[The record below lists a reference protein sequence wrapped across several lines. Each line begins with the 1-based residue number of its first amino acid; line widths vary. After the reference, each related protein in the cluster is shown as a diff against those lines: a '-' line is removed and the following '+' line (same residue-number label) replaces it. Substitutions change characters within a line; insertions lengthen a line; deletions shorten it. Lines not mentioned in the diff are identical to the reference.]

1 MAFWATIKNKTP
13 PSDRI
18 RPVLNP
24 NQRQFLHDEL
34 SFQSKA
40 NFLAENDGAN
50 LFDFYV
56 RKEEIVD
63 DPDLL
68 DKHDSFYHN
77 TKSLL
82 VLFQIMG
89 VMPIHRNPPKPGL
102 PRSGYSWFSKQFL
115 WALVVYCIQTAVVI
129 LVLRERV
136 NNFKENP
143 DKRFDEA
150 IYNVIFISLLFT
162 NFLLPV
168 ASWRHGPQVAIFKNM
183 WTNYQLKFFKVT
195 GNPIVFPNL
204 YPLTWGLCIFSWG
217 LSILINLS
225 QYFLQPDFKFWYTF
239 AYYPIIAMLN
249 CFCSLWYVL

>member
-1 MAFWATIKNKTP
+1 MAFWATVNSGNPSTP
-13 PSDRI
+13 KI
-18 RPVLNP
+18 VPVLNP
-24 NQRQFLHDEL
+24 NQRQFLQDEITY
-34 SFQSKA
+34 QNKIK
-40 NFLAENDGAN
+40 FLAENDGAN
-50 LFDFYV
+50 LTDFYV
-56 RKEEIVD
+56 RKEEVFD
-63 DPDLL
+63 DPELL

-89 VMPIHRNPPKPGL
+89 VMPLHRNPPIQGI
-102 PRSGYSWFSKQFL
+102 PRTGYSWISKQFF
-115 WALVVYCIQTAVVI
+115 WALFVYTVQTCVVVM
-129 LVLRERV
+129 VLRERV
-136 NNFKENP
+136 IHFKEGP
-143 DKRFDEA
+143 DKRFDQA

-195 GNPIVFPNL
+195 GTPIVFPNL
-204 YPLTWGLCIFSWG
+204 YPLTWGLCIFSWV

-239 AYYPIIAMLN
+239 AYYPLIAMLN
-249 CFCSLWYVL
+249 CFCSLW